1 MSKQSLFVFA
11 YITPKPEHFEDA
23 LSAVESIV
31 DQTRAEAGCKQFSL
45 YQALDHSC
53 FYLFEEWVA
62 QDALDSHYEQPYTKV
77 VFEKYKD
84 WLSCPP
90 AIVKMNSVG

>member
-11 YITPKPEHFEDA
+11 CITPKPEHYVDA

-31 DQTRAEAGCKQFSL
+31 GQTRGEAGCKQFSL
-45 YQALDHSC
+45 YQALNRSC
-53 FYLFEEWVA
+53 FYLFEEWVT
-62 QDALDSHYEQPYTKV
+62 QDALDSHYEQPYTKAI
-77 VFEKYKD
+77 FESYKN

-90 AIVKMNSVG
+90 EILKMHVVG